1 MSGSS
6 TAAQAKTLLSGTAL
20 MGLLVGC
27 SPNDEPEIET
37 VNPNDLETEAPAEQE
52 HAADSPEQTGGGVCE
67 LLSPGDIES
76 VIGESVGDG
85 VATGEVGQVESCM
98 WSHSE
103 VDYQGVNILSISDD
117 EIPGETLFES
127 IASGQPTEVGN
138 ADEAVFDEESESL
151 WVRSDESVLQLY
163 LYAFESGEDEFV
175 ELAEIMIGNL

>member
-103 VDYQGVNILSISDD
+103 VDYQGSI
-117 EIPGETLFES
+117 F
-127 IASGQPTEVGN
+127 
-138 ADEAVFDEESESL
+138 
-151 WVRSDESVLQLY
+151 
-163 LYAFESGEDEFV
+163 
-175 ELAEIMIGNL
+175 